1 MAVPKHNISAVQLQ
15 PPIKPCHWLADLA
28 QVKSRHLCVIY
39 PYSLFV
45 VCVRIH
51 MFMQIH
57 HAMRMYGGQGLA
69 QGVFLHFSV
78 SAGSPSEPRICW
90 LDWTSSSTG
99 PGNPA
104 SASPALE
111 LQGAWLNLTLEN

>member
-1 MAVPKHNISAVQLQ
+1 MAVQLQ

-51 MFMQIH
+51 MFVQIH
-57 HAMRMYGGQGLA
+57 MPCVCMVAKGWHGMSSFTLVCQQSLPLNPGLA
-69 QGVFLHFSV
+69 GLTGLAHQQ
-78 SAGSPSEPRICW
+78 APRI
-90 LDWTSSSTG
+90 LLL
-99 PGNPA
+99 PP
-104 SASPALE
+104 
-111 LQGAWLNLTLEN
+111 QH